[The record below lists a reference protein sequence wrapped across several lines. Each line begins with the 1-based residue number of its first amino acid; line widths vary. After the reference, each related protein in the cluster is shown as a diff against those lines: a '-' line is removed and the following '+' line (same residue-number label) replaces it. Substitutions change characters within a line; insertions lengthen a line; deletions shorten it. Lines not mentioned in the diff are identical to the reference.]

1 MANETDN
8 IIVLRSV
15 FGKVGQKYFLNPVR
29 DPQTGRYP
37 DCVRPVDSKGD
48 MLLRG
53 EEDKGKCLIAENRV
67 FIIEDGKTFD
77 LNDPWQ
83 AAEWYSIQHCPMIAM
98 SRDQRDKNGNL
109 VIDGDSKR
117 Y

>member
-37 DCVRPVDSKGD
+37 DLS
-48 MLLRG
+48 
-53 EEDKGKCLIAENRV
+53 LIH
-67 FIIEDGKTFD
+67 I
-77 LNDPWQ
+77 
-83 AAEWYSIQHCPMIAM
+83 
-98 SRDQRDKNGNL
+98 
-109 VIDGDSKR
+109 
-117 Y
+117 